1 MCSRCRNFF
10 FPIGLLNDQSFV
22 FAAIN
27 DEDPEGEELVELA
40 IEVTSG
46 DVVLLIDTVT
56 IHIQPSDLTYPVYDI
71 ATVRSV
77 DFVSGERTV
86 WACPVSCAALRT
98 VGTTT
103 RQGSVHVD

>member
-1 MCSRCRNFF
+1 M
-10 FPIGLLNDQSFV
+10 NDQSFV

-56 IHIQPSDLTYPVYDI
+56 IHIQPSDSTYRY
-71 ATVRSV
+71 TTLRRSVRSIL
-77 DFVSGERTV
+77 F
-86 WACPVSCAALRT
+86 PV
-98 VGTTT
+98 
-103 RQGSVHVD
+103 